1 MNNSQTLR
9 GVLRFKLADGL
20 GAVLFQ
26 RVIDTFG
33 DLDAAI
39 AAGPEQWSKVRGI
52 GPKVLEGLRAVT
64 DTMIDEELALAEAHN
79 VKLMTPDDETFP
91 PALKQITDCPPLLY
105 VRGRLEVADA
115 VAIGV
120 VGSRNCTHYGLE
132 QAGRF
137 GELLA
142 QAGFSVV
149 SGGARGIDTAAHR
162 GALTVGGRT
171 VAVMGCGLAQT
182 YPPENDKLFE
192 QIVAE
197 DRGAILSE
205 LPMGMEIRAGHFH
218 SRNRIISGMSLGV
231 LVVEAARRSGS
242 LITARQAAEQNREV
256 FAIPGHVDS
265 PMSGGTNQL
274 IREGAILTT
283 CLDDML
289 EHLGQVGETIE
300 AQQTHAAPDQDAL
313 PAGLDETET
322 KLLAALTAGALG
334 VDDLARQ
341 TGLEAGAA
349 VASLTM
355 LALKGHVTQQP
366 GNRFARK
373 R

>member
-1 MNNSQTLR
+1 MNTSQTLR
-9 GVLRFKLADGL
+9 AILRFKLADGL
-20 GAVLFQ
+20 GAVLFH
-26 RVIDTFG
+26 RLIETFG
-33 DLDAAI
+33 DLSMATV
-39 AAGPEQWSKVRGI
+39 AGPTQWSKVRGI
-52 GPKVLEGLRAVT
+52 GPKILENLKNVT
-64 DTMIDEELALAEAHN
+64 DAMIDDELALADAHH
-79 VKLMTPDDETFP
+79 VTLLTPDDELFP
-91 PALKQITDCPPLLY
+91 PALKQIADCPPLLY
-105 VRGRLEVADA
+105 VKGRLEAVDA

-142 QAGFSVV
+142 QAGFTVV

-182 YPPENDKLFE
+182 YPPENDKLFA
-192 QIVAE
+192 QLVAE
-197 DRGAILSE
+197 DRGAIISE

-289 EHLGQVGETIE
+289 EHLGPVGETIS
-300 AQQTHAAPDQDAL
+300 QQQSADAPEPDAL
-313 PAGLDETET
+313 PAGLDETES
-322 KLLAALTAGALG
+322 KLLSALAAGALG